1 MEDSKL
7 ELIFDFLKDTQ
18 QYQLESY
25 DVLADTRDSVSL
37 ISKNLEDF
45 VNIIKEKNKKE
56 EEAESNGT
64 ALPDTTDVS
73 AMVGS
78 STVRNS
84 SITSNDRYLQNSGDI
99 AFYSEYLTQT
109 IDDMFSVYS
118 PVLFTAA
125 VINTDRTLTE
135 IRDIVKKI
143 QVQPIA
149 QQPAQKVEEKAI
161 AKDDSKGSTH
171 VQDLTA
177 YGTATATIIKAVS
190 QVNKSYVKKVTIFSK
205 SIDNL
210 ARTTKK
216 NFGGADSQK
225 IMISAG
231 NFSTFIKNY
240 TDTVSKI
247 DVNRLS
253 KSKIKKVIATFD
265 LFHSIKATGEDVEK
279 ASAIAQTMQTFAITL
294 QDFMKT
300 LRRTKAPSQRK
311 LTKIT
316 TTIRDF
322 VVNISE
328 TLKKSNVKKSKEIA
342 EILNGLGKGIAKFAK
357 RMLISSPILAI
368 AFPGMG
374 LFKLMMKFLVPEFN
388 YLAKNGERL
397 RIGAKALK
405 TLGWGVMLL
414 STSVF
419 LTAKL
424 LMNISLAKAGI
435 AVASI
440 IGIGYTLTQF
450 FSFVGKFKHSVMRGI
465 KTIAVVAAGSVA
477 ITAALYLMS
486 ITPINWKQIALTA
499 ACITGLGLMY
509 AMLGAP
515 VVTNFIR
522 KGALSMGLVGLS
534 LLSLTI
540 PLAAMAITLHEYGDV
555 LWKLPLFLFGT
566 GAIFALAGLASAEIA
581 LGALSFILVGASMWS
596 MYYPLIA
603 IAATLSEF
611 GDVIWKFPLFLL
623 TTGVVYSLAGFA
635 SPLIALGA
643 VAFALMGLSMWTMYH
658 PLAKLGKSLHESY
671 DDMIKF
677 PWLLTKLGLGYAA
690 LGVLALPIFAGSAV
704 ANRIAS
710 SIEKFANAFSTISQ
724 TSVSVYEVEDFGK
737 SIEAITKS
745 YAAALDNISVFDL
758 PATFTLNRLAGNLKL
773 FSEAIGTW
781 SAVNNGWSSSDADV
795 LAETISGINAAMIL
809 GVSPDYIK
817 QKYGVEVTQGQMWL
831 GLQATM
837 SMGKNLTKLAKG
849 VEEWK
854 RIKLGEDDAREI
866 VDNIGLLLSTLPY
879 SIAKVG
885 KMYDSDDWTNLWGL
899 FDHKDP
905 EIERQKK
912 LQYMN
917 GEIFSLRELK
927 LGLDWTEDIG
937 DLLEELADNIK
948 FWKDA
953 KIDHTDILRINTNI
967 ETMLEALPYSIA
979 KVGKFYDPEADAT
992 SAILASHITG
1002 KDYTRKEMEYGI
1014 EWSRGIGDVLESLA
1028 NGVKYWVEA
1037 KITQPQV
1044 VAITD
1049 NVNKILTTIPSV
1061 IAQIGKTDG
1070 EIKHVGFLG
1079 LWSKTDVER
1088 GIDYTIG
1095 IGQSLTGLA
1104 DGVKYWVK
1112 AELTKTQIDD
1122 IKRNVQQIITTIP
1135 SVFAEVGRSKD
1146 TDNGFWGLFTSDAE
1160 KGIEIIDKLNKPF
1173 SDLAGIIIKF
1183 NTIPEPDRRAKLIGA
1198 CVKKLLKDTIEGF
1211 ASLSPYKVD
1220 QFEKFMKPFE
1230 KFIDILSK
1238 LTKQTKE
1245 LEKMDFSK
1253 VETVVEKASNYEA
1266 NNIRA
1271 RAEADEIRRD
1281 GDERRRKDK
1290 NNPLQPSVLTP
1301 QFVNFGGNDNK
1312 GNGGGEG
1319 SINITPITNP
1329 LLNILSNSNE
1339 MLSILRKLAQL
1350 VGSAGGGSALNVTI
1364 KN

>member
-25 DVLADTRDSVSL
+25 DVLSDTRDTISL
-37 ISKNLEDF
+37 VSKNLEDF
-45 VNIIKEKNKKE
+45 VNIIREKKKKE
-56 EEAESNGT
+56 EEEESNGT

-78 STVRNS
+78 STTTKYSTTTNS
-84 SITSNDRYLQNSGDI
+84 DRYLQNNGDI
-99 AFYSEYLTQT
+99 TFYSEYIAQT
-109 IDDMFSVYS
+109 IDDLFSVYS

-135 IRDIVKKI
+135 IKSIIKKI
-143 QVQPIA
+143 SVQPIT
-149 QQPAQKVEEKAI
+149 QQPTQKIKEKVVD
-161 AKDDSKGSTH
+161 KDDSKNSTH
-171 VQDLTA
+171 AQDLTA
-177 YGTATATIIKAVS
+177 YGTATATIIKAIS

-210 ARTTKK
+210 AKTTKK
-216 NFGGADSQK
+216 NFGGADAQK
-225 IMISAG
+225 IIISAG

-240 TDTVSKI
+240 TDTIGKI

-253 KSKIKKVIATFD
+253 KSRIKKVITTFD
-265 LFHSIKATGEDVEK
+265 LFHSISATGEDIEK
-279 ASAIAQTMQTFAITL
+279 ASAIAQTMQTFAVTI

-311 LTKIT
+311 LTRIT

-322 VVNISE
+322 VTNISE

-357 RMLISSPILAI
+357 RMFISSPILAI
-368 AFPGMG
+368 ALPGMG
-374 LFKLMMKFLVPEFN
+374 LFKLMMKFLIPEFN

-405 TLGWGVMLL
+405 TLGWGITLL
-414 STSVF
+414 STSIFV
-419 LTAKL
+419 TAKL
-424 LMNISLAKAGI
+424 LMNVSLAKAGV
-435 AVASI
+435 AVVSI
-440 IGIGYTLTQF
+440 IGIGFTLTQF
-450 FSFVGKFKHSVMRGI
+450 FSFVGKFRYSVMDGI
-465 KTIAVVAAGSVA
+465 KTIAVVVAGSVA

-486 ITPINWKQIALTA
+486 ITPIDWKQIALTA

-515 VVTNFIR
+515 MFTDRIYI
-522 KGALSMGLVGLS
+522 GALSMGLVGLS

-540 PLAAMAITLHEYGDV
+540 PLAAMAITLNEFGDV
-555 LWKLPLFLFGT
+555 LWKLPLFLLGT
-566 GAIFALAGLASAEIA
+566 GTVFAIAGLASAEIA
-581 LGALSFILVGASMWS
+581 LGALSFILVGASMWT

-623 TTGVVYSLAGFA
+623 ATGTVYTLAGFA
-635 SPLIALGA
+635 SPFIALGA
-643 VAFALMGLSMWTMYH
+643 VAFALMGMSMWTMYH

-690 LGVLALPIFAGSAV
+690 LGALALPIFAGSIA
-704 ANRIAS
+704 ANRISS
-710 SIEKFANAFSTISQ
+710 SIEKYADAFSTISQ
-724 TSVSVYEVEDFGK
+724 TNVSVYEVEEFGK

-745 YAAALDNISVFDL
+745 YANALDNISVFDL

-781 SAVNNGWSSSDADV
+781 SEVNSGWSSSDADI
-795 LAETISGINAAMIL
+795 LSETISGINAAMIL

-831 GLQATM
+831 GLHATM

-854 RIKLGEDDAREI
+854 RIKLGEDDAKEI

-905 EIERQKK
+905 EVERQKK

-937 DLLEELADNIK
+937 DLLEELSDNIK
-948 FWKDA
+948 FWKEA
-953 KIDHTDILRINTNI
+953 KIDRTDILRINTNI

-979 KVGKFYDPEADAT
+979 KVGKFYDPDTDSASAFLT
-992 SAILASHITG
+992 SYITG
-1002 KDYTRKEMEYGI
+1002 QDYTRKEMEYGI
-1014 EWSRGIGDVLESLA
+1014 EWSRGIGDVLGSLA

-1037 KITQPQV
+1037 KITPTQV
-1044 VAITD
+1044 VTITD

-1095 IGQSLTGLA
+1095 IGKSLTGLA

-1112 AELTKTQIDD
+1112 AQLTKTQVDD
-1122 IKRNVQQIITTIP
+1122 IKKNVQQIITTIP

-1173 SDLAGIIIKF
+1173 ADLAGIIIKF
-1183 NTIPEPDRRAKLIGA
+1183 NTIPEPDKRAKLIGA

-1220 QFEKFMKPFE
+1220 QFEKFMKPFD
-1230 KFIDILSK
+1230 KFVDILTK

-1266 NNIRA
+1266 NNIMA
-1271 RAEADEIRRD
+1271 KAQADEMKRD
-1281 GDERRRKDK
+1281 GDERRRKER
-1290 NNPLQPSVLTP
+1290 NLSLYPTALAPQPVTL
-1301 QFVNFGGNDNK
+1301 NGGNNKSGSVTIDISQITGSLASLQTNSNKILTALDKLVNTLGK
-1312 GNGGGEG
+1312 GNGG
-1319 SINITPITNP
+1319 
-1329 LLNILSNSNE
+1329 
-1339 MLSILRKLAQL
+1339 
-1350 VGSAGGGSALNVTI
+1350 SAIRVIIDN
-1364 KN
+1364 

>member
-56 EEAESNGT
+56 EEAEQNGT
-64 ALPDTTDVS
+64 SLPDTTDVS

-78 STVRNS
+78 SPTKYSTV
-84 SITSNDRYLQNSGDI
+84 TSDRYLQNSGDI
-99 AFYSEYLTQT
+99 TFYSEYVAQ
-109 IDDMFSVYS
+109 IVDDMFSVYS

-135 IRDIVKKI
+135 IKDIVKKI
-143 QVQPIA
+143 HTQPIT
-149 QQPAQKVEEKAI
+149 QQPSQKVEEKVI
-161 AKDDSKGSTH
+161 AKDDSKGNVH
-171 VQDLTA
+171 IQDLTA
-177 YGTATATIIKAVS
+177 YGIATATIVKAIA

-210 ARTTKK
+210 ARTTKR
-216 NFGGADSQK
+216 NFGEADSQK

-231 NFSTFIKNY
+231 NFSNFIKNY
-240 TDTVSKI
+240 TDTISKI
-247 DVNRLS
+247 DVSRLS
-253 KSKIKKVIATFD
+253 KSRVKKVISTFD
-265 LFHSIKATGEDVEK
+265 LFHSIKATGEDIEK
-279 ASAIAQTMQTFAITL
+279 ASAIAQTMQTFAIIL

-300 LRRTKAPSQRK
+300 LRRTKAPSQRQ

-316 TTIRDF
+316 STIRDF
-322 VVNISE
+322 VVNVSE

-342 EILNGLGKGIAKFAK
+342 EILNGLGSGIAKFAK

-374 LFKLMMKFLVPEFN
+374 LFKLMMKFLIPEFN
-388 YLAKNGERL
+388 YLAKNGEQL

-414 STSVF
+414 TTSVF

-424 LMNISLAKAGI
+424 LMNISLAKAGV

-440 IGIGYTLTQF
+440 VGIGYVLTQF
-450 FSFVGKFKHSVMRGI
+450 FSYVGKFKHSVTRGI
-465 KTIAVVAAGSVA
+465 KTIAIVVAGSVA
-477 ITAALYLMS
+477 MTAALYLMS
-486 ITPINWKQIALTA
+486 ITPIDWKQIALTA
-499 ACITGLGLMY
+499 TCITGLGLMY
-509 AMLGAP
+509 AMMGIPMVA
-515 VVTNFIR
+515 NSIQR
-522 KGALSMGLVGLS
+522 GALSMGLVGLS

-540 PLAAMAITLHEYGDV
+540 PLVAIAITLHEFGDV
-555 LWKLPLFLFGT
+555 LWKLPLFLLGT
-566 GAIFALAGLASAEIA
+566 GTVFAIAGMASPEIA
-581 LGALSFILVGASMWS
+581 LGALSFALIGASMWT

-623 TTGVVYSLAGFA
+623 TTGTVYTLAGFA
-635 SPLIALGA
+635 SPFIALGA

-677 PWLLTKLGLGYAA
+677 PWLLAKLGLGYAA
-690 LGVLALPIFAGSAV
+690 LGALALPIYAGSVV

-710 SIEKFANAFSTISQ
+710 SIEKYANAFSTISQ
-724 TSVSVYEVEDFGK
+724 ANVSAYEVEEFGK
-737 SIEAITKS
+737 AIEAITKS
-745 YAAALDNISVFDL
+745 YANALDNISVFDL

-781 SAVNNGWSSSDADV
+781 SEVNNGWSSADADV

-837 SMGKNLTKLAKG
+837 SMGKNLAKLAKG

-866 VDNIGLLLSTLPY
+866 TDNIGLLLSTLPY
-879 SIAKVG
+879 AIAKVG

-905 EIERQKK
+905 DVERQKK

-948 FWKDA
+948 FWRDA
-953 KIDHTDILRINTNI
+953 KIDNTDILRINTSI

-979 KVGKFYDPEADAT
+979 KVGKFYDPESDAT
-992 SAILASHITG
+992 SATLLSYIDG
-1002 KDYTRKEMEYGI
+1002 KSYTRKEMEYGI
-1014 EWSRGIGDVLESLA
+1014 EWSKGIGNVVESLA

-1037 KITQPQV
+1037 KITEPQIT
-1044 VAITD
+1044 AITT
-1049 NVNKILTTIPSV
+1049 NVDKILTTIPSV

-1095 IGQSLTGLA
+1095 IGKSLTGLA

-1112 AELTKTQIDD
+1112 AQLTKTQVDD
-1122 IKRNVQQIITTIP
+1122 IKNNVKQIITTIP

-1160 KGIEIIDKLNKPF
+1160 KGIKIVDKLNKPF

-1183 NTIPEPDRRAKLIGA
+1183 NTIPEPDKRAKLIGES
-1198 CVKKLLKDTIEGF
+1198 VKKLLKDTIDGL
-1211 ASLSPYKVD
+1211 ASLSPNKVD
-1220 QFEKFMKPFE
+1220 QFDKFMKPFD
-1230 KFIDILSK
+1230 KFVDILTK
-1238 LTKQTKE
+1238 LTKQVKE
-1245 LEKMDFSK
+1245 LDKMDFSK

-1266 NNIRA
+1266 NNIKA
-1271 RAEADEIRRD
+1271 KAEARELERD
-1281 GDERRRKDK
+1281 GEQRRQQEMKNSSNSGGIYPTMFSPQPANHKGGTIDISGIDK
-1290 NNPLQPSVLTP
+1290 SLSSLSTSNGKILISLEKLEKLITAV
-1301 QFVNFGGNDNK
+1301 VDN
-1312 GNGGGEG
+1312 
-1319 SINITPITNP
+1319 SILKVRITN
-1329 LLNILSNSNE
+1329 
-1339 MLSILRKLAQL
+1339 
-1350 VGSAGGGSALNVTI
+1350 
-1364 KN
+1364 